1 MEVRR
6 LRESHFEGDAPQM
19 KRRSFLAGLATL
31 AAGMVIDPERLLWV
45 PGAKKIF
52 VPATPVIVIGSGD
65 VLSFSYTFTID
76 DGGAQGRP
84 TSESQIIHYGQPA
97 TVGTRQFKTV
107 NGISIHSAEAIK
119 EGIFRNGSS
128 VFSARG

>member
-1 MEVRR
+1 
-6 LRESHFEGDAPQM
+6 
-19 KRRSFLAGLATL
+19 
-31 AAGMVIDPERLLWV
+31 
-45 PGAKKIF
+45 
-52 VPATPVIVIGSGD
+52 
-65 VLSFSYTFTID
+65 LSFSYTFTID